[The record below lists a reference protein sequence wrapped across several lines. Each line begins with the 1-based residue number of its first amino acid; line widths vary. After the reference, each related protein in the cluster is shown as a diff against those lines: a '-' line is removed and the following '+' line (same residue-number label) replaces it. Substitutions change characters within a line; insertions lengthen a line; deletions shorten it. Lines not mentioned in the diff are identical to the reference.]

1 MKSAP
6 ISSIMTRNVVT
17 VSPEQKLLDVKHIYE
32 KKNFHHHIPVLENE
46 KLIGIISLIDFMYN
60 IKGAGI
66 DDNNPVYTELTVKDI
81 MTSNPYY
88 VKPNVSIEAVAEE
101 FNKGKFRAIPVVE
114 NNILVGIVT
123 TADLIRYYLKQSDV

>member
-46 KLIGIISLIDFMYN
+46 KLIGIISLIDFMYH

-88 VKPNVSIEAVAEE
+88 VKPNVSIEVAAEE
-101 FNKGKFRAIPVVE
+101 FNKGKFHAIPVVE

>member
-17 VSPEQKLLDVKHIYE
+17 VAPEQKLLDVKHIYE

-46 KLIGIISLIDFMYN
+46 KLIGIISLIDFMYH

-81 MTSNPYY
+81 MTSNPYS
-88 VKPNVSIEAVAEE
+88 VNPNLSIETAAAE
-101 FNKGKFRAIPVVE
+101 FTKGKFRAIPVVE

>member
-17 VSPEQKLLDVKHIYE
+17 VAPEQKLLDVKHIYE

-46 KLIGIISLIDFMYN
+46 KLIGIISLIDFMYH